1 MSPPHSHT
9 LSRLLPDT
17 SAFGVQCL
25 PVVRGPWFGGLEWR
39 RMVKRIMNQALVY
52 ILAGVIVL
60 VDQYAKHL
68 VRNNLLVNES
78 YSPWPA
84 LAPYARL
91 LHIQNTGAA
100 FGLFKEAGLFFT
112 VVAVIVSL
120 VIVVYAQR
128 LPAGN
133 WWMRVAL
140 GMQLGGAVGNLID
153 RLVFGPVTDFISVGN
168 FAIFNVA
175 DASISLGV
183 ALLALL
189 MLFEARAGPV
199 PNASTGALPPVDVGE
214 TS

>member
-1 MSPPHSHT
+1 M
-9 LSRLLPDT
+9 
-17 SAFGVQCL
+17 
-25 PVVRGPWFGGLEWR
+25 
-39 RMVKRIMNQALVY
+39 KRILNQALVY
-52 ILAGVIVL
+52 SLASVIVL

-68 VRNNLLVNES
+68 VRNNLAINETWN
-78 YSPWPA
+78 PWPA
-84 LAPYARL
+84 LAPYARF

-100 FGLFKEAGLFFT
+100 FGLFKEAGIFFT

-168 FAIFNVA
+168 FAIFNIA

-183 ALLALL
+183 ALLAIL
-189 MLFEARAGPV
+189 MLFEARSGKTATEAAG
-199 PNASTGALPPVDVGE
+199 SLPPVDVGE
-214 TS
+214 AS